1 VRARDIVRDNDGWG
15 LSFQTLNNDGPLSD
29 PFLVVTA
36 QCHFNICKSHENTSV
51 CIRETDL
58 AACALALQD
67 VNLIPASFEIQAA
80 LAGESLM
87 LAKCRV
93 AYRRG
98 VDTGVP
104 VRNMRRVALRKTVY
118 R

>member
-1 VRARDIVRDNDGWG
+1 MR
-15 LSFQTLNNDGPLSD
+15 
-29 PFLVVTA
+29 
-36 QCHFNICKSHENTSV
+36 V

-58 AACALALQD
+58 AACALAFQD
-67 VNLIPASFEIQAA
+67 VNLIPVSFEIQAA

-87 LAKCRV
+87 LAKPRV

-104 VRNMRRVALRKTVY
+104 VWNMHPVELRNTVY